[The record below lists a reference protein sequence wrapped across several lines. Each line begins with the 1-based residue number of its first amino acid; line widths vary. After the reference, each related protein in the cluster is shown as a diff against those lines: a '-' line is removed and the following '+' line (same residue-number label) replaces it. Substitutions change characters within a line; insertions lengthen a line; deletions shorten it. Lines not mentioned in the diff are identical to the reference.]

1 MAFYRGSPRL
11 MSSASKAT
19 YGVVTGLGMV
29 SPIGIGKS
37 AFIEGLRTGRPGIS
51 PVTLFQGIAVPGGV
65 GGEVK
70 DFTDE
75 SAKKIWLKEQRKWIK
90 VMCREIAMGAA
101 SATLALTDSG
111 LDLEN
116 LEHHRLGVEFGA
128 NLMLF
133 MPDSMPDPCRACT
146 TSEGVFQAKDWG
158 TAGLAK
164 MEPLWLLK
172 YLPNM
177 PACHIAIQAD
187 ARGPSN
193 SLTMDEAS
201 GNTAMNEALSVLRR
215 GAADAMI
222 VGTTGTRLHPTRAIH
237 AAMWDQMGYD
247 AANPSLSCKPFDTHR
262 SGQVVGEGAAS
273 LILETPEYAAARGAH
288 VYGRILTGASTCVTD
303 RVGNPLKQK
312 ALVHAMRIALQQAGL
327 RPDEIGHI
335 NAQGLGCRVDD
346 QAEADAIHEVFGD
359 LASRIPV
366 TAYKGYYGNAGAS
379 GGSLD
384 LIATFVS
391 LADGVLYPA
400 LGCATPD
407 PSCRLNVV
415 CGEPLKITNKTFL
428 KLSVT
433 RRGQASVI
441 VGVGA

>member
-1 MAFYRGSPRL
+1 
-11 MSSASKAT
+11 MSSPSKAT
-19 YGVVTGLGMV
+19 YGVVTGLGVV

-37 AFIEGLRTGRPGIS
+37 AFIENLRAGRPGIS
-51 PVTLFQGIAVPGGV
+51 HVTLFRGIAVPGGV

-75 SAKKIWLKEQRKWIK
+75 SAKKTWLKEQRKWIK

-128 NLMLF
+128 NLMFF
-133 MPDSMPDPCRACT
+133 MPDGMADPGRTCQN
-146 TSEGVFQAKDWG
+146 SDGEFQHTEWG
-158 TAGLAK
+158 TTGLRN

-201 GNTAMNEALSVLRR
+201 GNAAINEALSVLRR

-222 VGTTGTRLHPTRAIH
+222 VGTTGTRIHPTKAIH
-237 AAMWDQMGYD
+237 AMQWDQVGYD
-247 AANPSLSCKPFDTHR
+247 ESNPSLSCKPFDVR
-262 SGQVVGEGAAS
+262 RNGQVVGEGAAS

-288 VYGRILTGASTCVTD
+288 IYGRILSGASSCVTD
-303 RVGNPLKQK
+303 RTGHPLKQR
-312 ALVHAMRIALQQAGL
+312 ALVNAMRIALKQAGL
-327 RPDEIGHI
+327 RPEEIGHI
-335 NAQGLGCRVDD
+335 NAQGLGSRVDD

-359 LASRIPV
+359 YAARVPV
-366 TAYKGYYGNAGAS
+366 TAYKGFYGNAGAS

-384 LIATFVS
+384 LVATLVS
-391 LADGVLYPA
+391 IEDGVLYPA
-400 LGCATPD
+400 LGCDTPD

-415 CGEPLKITNKTFL
+415 CGEPQKITNTTFL

-433 RRGQASVI
+433 RRGQAVVI
-441 VGVGA
+441 VGAGA

>member
-1 MAFYRGSPRL
+1 
-11 MSSASKAT
+11 MSSSSKAT

-29 SPIGIGKS
+29 SPIGIGKA
-37 AFIEGLRTGRPGIS
+37 AFIENLRAGRRGIS
-51 PVTLFQGIAVPGGV
+51 EITAFQGIAVPGGI

-101 SATLALTDSG
+101 AATLALTDSG

-128 NLMLF
+128 NLMFF
-133 MPDSMPDPCRACT
+133 MPDAMAYPCKACET
-146 TSEGVFQAKDWG
+146 AEGEFQFPEWG
-158 TAGLAK
+158 TTGLAK

-193 SLTMDEAS
+193 SLTMDESS
-201 GNTAMNEALSVLRR
+201 GNAAISEALSVLRR
-215 GAADAMI
+215 GAADVMI
-222 VGTTGTRLHPTRAIH
+222 VGTTGTRIHPTKAIH
-237 AAMWDQMGYD
+237 ATQWDQVGYD
-247 AANPSLSCKPFDTHR
+247 KSNPGLSCKPFDTQR

-273 LILETPEYAAARGAH
+273 LILETHEYATARGAH
-288 VYGRILTGASTCVTD
+288 VYGRILAGASSCVTD
-303 RVGNPLKQK
+303 RAGKPLHQR
-312 ALVHAMRIALQQAGL
+312 ALVNAMRIALKQSGL
-327 RPDEIGHI
+327 RLDEIGHI
-335 NAQGLGCRVDD
+335 NAQGLGSRIGD
-346 QAEADAIHEVFGD
+346 QEEADAIREVFGE
-359 LASRIPV
+359 LGSKIPV

-384 LIATFVS
+384 LVATFVS

-400 LGCATPD
+400 LGCETPD
-407 PSCRLNVV
+407 PSCGLNVV
-415 CGEPLKITNKTFL
+415 CGEPQKIANKNFL

-433 RRGQASVI
+433 RRGQAAAI
-441 VGVGA
+441 VGSGA

>member
-1 MAFYRGSPRL
+1 
-11 MSSASKAT
+11 MSSASKAS

-37 AFIEGLRTGRPGIS
+37 AFIESLRAGRSGIS
-51 PVTLFQGIAVPGGV
+51 LVTAFQGIAVPGGV

-75 SAKKIWLKEQRKWIK
+75 SAKKVWLKEQRKWIK

-101 SATLALTDSG
+101 SATLALADSG

-133 MPDSMPDPCRACT
+133 MPDSLPDPCRACT
-146 TSEGVFQAKDWG
+146 TPEGTFQATEWG

-193 SLTMDEAS
+193 SLTMDDVS
-201 GNTAMNEALSVLRR
+201 GNTAISEALSVLRR

-237 AAMWDQMGYD
+237 ATLWDEMGYD
-247 AANPSLSCKPFDTHR
+247 AANPGLSCKPFDTHR
-262 SGQVVGEGAAS
+262 TGQVVGEGAAS

-288 VYGRILTGASTCVTD
+288 VYGRILSGASSCVTD
-303 RVGNPLKQK
+303 RTGKPLKQK
-312 ALVHAMRIALQQAGL
+312 ALVNAMRMALQQAGL
-327 RPDEIGHI
+327 RPDEIGHV
-335 NAQGLGCRVDD
+335 NAQGLGSRVED
-346 QAEADAIHEVFGD
+346 QVEADAIHEVFGAT
-359 LASRIPV
+359 ASQIPV
-366 TAYKGYYGNAGAS
+366 TAYKGFYGNAGAS

-384 LIATFVS
+384 LIATLAG
-391 LADGVLYPA
+391 LADGVLYPT
-400 LGCATPD
+400 LGCENPD
-407 PSCRLNVV
+407 PRCRLNMV
-415 CGEPLKITNKTFL
+415 CGEPLKIANKTFL

-433 RRGQASVI
+433 RRGQAAVI
-441 VGVGA
+441 VGSGA